1 MPKFTLT
8 KVENGVPVGEPL
20 KPMTMGE
27 VLSFLANLDED
38 TVYAAKET
46 ADEE

>member
-27 VLSFLANLDED
+27 VLQFLAGPDKD

-46 ADEE
+46 TDEE